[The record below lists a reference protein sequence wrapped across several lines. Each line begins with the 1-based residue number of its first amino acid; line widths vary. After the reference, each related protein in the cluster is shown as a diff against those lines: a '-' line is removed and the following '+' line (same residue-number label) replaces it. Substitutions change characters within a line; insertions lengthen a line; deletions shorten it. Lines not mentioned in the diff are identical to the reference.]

1 VKGEKMA
8 TKEKQPDENY
18 VRMYYEHQYERM
30 KTLEEQRLIFT
41 NIVITLS
48 VVAFTFG
55 FKKLSNLTL
64 LSGIGLPALI
74 MVLNIFAAY
83 YVALTLKYINTH
95 RERAKEV
102 LSKYAKELSVIDSK
116 WVLPKIPLRLGLAR
130 IQILIHLIVIALSS
144 IPIVAYFIQ

>member
-1 VKGEKMA
+1 MALKTKITKVKRTEA
-8 TKEKQPDENY
+8 DY

-55 FKKLSNLTL
+55 FQNISNLTL
-64 LSGIGLPALI
+64 LNGIGLPALI
-74 MVLNIFAAY
+74 IVLNMFAAY
-83 YVALTLKYINTH
+83 YVTLTLKYIGTH

-102 LSKYAKELSVIDSK
+102 LSKYAKEISVIDAK
-116 WVLPKIPLRLGLAR
+116 WILPRIPFRLGLAK
-130 IQILIHLIVIALSS
+130 IQIVIHILVIVISA
-144 IPIVAYFIQ
+144 IPVIAYFTQ